1 MRSGEANCI
10 ATAARIAESGGRRR
24 EPITRRKKDK
34 RHAQGEQQEDS
45 LHGDCFVKFKC
56 FD

>member
-10 ATAARIAESGGRRR
+10 ATAARITESGGRRR